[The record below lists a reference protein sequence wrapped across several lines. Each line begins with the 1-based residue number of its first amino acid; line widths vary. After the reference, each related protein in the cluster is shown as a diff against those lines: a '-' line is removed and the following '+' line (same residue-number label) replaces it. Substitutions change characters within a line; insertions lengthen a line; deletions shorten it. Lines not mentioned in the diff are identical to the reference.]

1 MLTRLSLRL
10 RIFLF
15 FSLLAVGSIAVIVA
29 ALWIS
34 YQRAGL
40 PALLDPLVF
49 AGLLSSFAILGLC
62 AAIWLL
68 FDEHVAKPIGALAS
82 QMRVRAHGGVS
93 RAIDAKIAQYLGDL
107 APAAAGLAGQL
118 GDATLLSARNIAEE
132 TARLEAEKA
141 RLTALLSEV
150 PVATVMLGPDHRI
163 VLYDAQAAAV
173 LAQIAHPRLNACLF
187 DYLDQVALEAAY
199 KQMVKT
205 GKEVQAMVSGR
216 DGAQSYTL
224 RLKPL
229 GEGEGYI
236 LIFDA
241 AIAEIAPEAARPL
254 IFDFDLLDRPQR
266 PEIED
271 RPLKELCFAVFDT
284 ETTGLLPHKDEIVQ
298 IGALRVLNGRIIK
311 GEEFDTL
318 VDPQRPIPEA
328 STRVHG
334 VSNDMVRGAPVIA
347 KAAAAFHLFAS
358 DAVIVAHNAPFDMAF
373 LRRHAQAAQVQWD
386 HPILDTVLLSAVL
399 FGASVPHTL
408 DALCDRLDI
417 TIPTALRHTAL
428 GDAQATA
435 EALVKMIPMLQ
446 ALGFDTLGEVIAQTR
461 RHGRLLEDLNPVDNH
476 GGTWQA
482 GSKT

>member
-1 MLTRLSLRL
+1 MLTHLSLRL

-15 FSLLAVGSIAVIVA
+15 FCLLALGAIAVLLGG
-29 ALWIS
+29 LWLS
-34 YQRAGL
+34 YQRAEL
-40 PALLDPLVF
+40 PALLDPFVF

-62 AAIWLL
+62 AMIWLL
-68 FDEHVAKPIGALAS
+68 FDEHVAKPIEVLAS
-82 QMRVRAHGGVS
+82 EMRARAHGGVT
-93 RAIDAKIAQYLGDL
+93 RGIDAKTARYLGDL

-132 TARLEAEKA
+132 TAQLEAEKA

-163 VLYDAQAAAV
+163 VLYDAQAGAV
-173 LAQIAHPRLNACLF
+173 LAQIAHPRLNACLY

-216 DGAQSYTL
+216 DGVQSYTL

-254 IFDFDLLDRPQR
+254 IFDFDLLDRPLL
-266 PEIED
+266 EIED

-311 GEEFDTL
+311 GEEFNTL

-334 VSNDMVRGAPVIA
+334 ISNDMVRGAPDIA

-373 LRRHAQAAQVQWD
+373 LRRHAQAAQVHWD

-446 ALGFDTLGEVIAQTR
+446 ALGFSTLGEVIAQTR